1 MAQNIRIFN
10 EFFIVTPFFFLNSFG
25 SSIQKKVWKKLYEPG
40 PGAYDIPSTIAGIP
54 NYLLNNTM
62 QNVKGSE
69 ESKYSEYIK
78 EINQSIGPG
87 ESYHE

>member
-1 MAQNIRIFN
+1 
-10 EFFIVTPFFFLNSFG
+10 
-25 SSIQKKVWKKLYEPG
+25 
-40 PGAYDIPSTIAGIP
+40 
-54 NYLLNNTM
+54 M

-87 ESYHE
+87 ESYRE